1 MRGFSVLLAALAGI
15 CAIVVAPL
23 DQGDAQLFP
32 VVGVETQ
39 RVAPFEK
46 VGLVEN
52 VLVVGAPPNPALRLV
67 SLSVDPVIDDPG
79 SLWHF
84 DRGTMLYSVR
94 PKKKRLSG
102 LLIPVNGRY
111 WPAWTAPVDLNPHV
125 SCRRVATI
133 LPTRKDSK
141 AVHVKMF
148 AMPVALGKIVTGSVQ
163 ILGSSNLGSE
173 SVDEYIGALDCGQ
186 RFFGMPQ
193 RGLHIAGLSDA
204 SAPSDN
210 QDSKSREGDE
220 HCGPCQP
227 FRIFGHTFVGA
238 SAPAARG
245 AFWGAIWGL
254 GALIVIFWIDY
265 LDRRSYRKNRDGQ
278 QRTQYD
284 FGNAK
289 PPQNK
294 TPSLTK
300 FPPV

>member
-1 MRGFSVLLAALAGI
+1 MCGMQSPNYSMVTTPCNSEAPKPPAPSSTSQSTADEGDDPVRDGLAPTPLKGRRRDKLASQGFGPISILIA
-15 CAIVVAPL
+15 
-23 DQGDAQLFP
+23 
-32 VVGVETQ
+32 
-39 RVAPFEK
+39 
-46 VGLVEN
+46 VGL
-52 VLVVGAPPNPALRLV
+52 
-67 SLSVDPVIDDPG
+67 LSTPLPWADIANASMP
-79 SLWHF
+79 SSF
-84 DRGTMLYSVR
+84 S
-94 PKKKRLSG
+94 
-102 LLIPVNGRY
+102 
-111 WPAWTAPVDLNPHV
+111 AWAN
-125 SCRRVATI
+125 
-133 LPTRKDSK
+133 
-141 AVHVKMF
+141 
-148 AMPVALGKIVTGSVQ
+148 VQ